1 MITKK
6 SILLLLLIL
15 LVYSFSYSQVLTIS
29 RVEVVGNKSAD
40 KSLVLLAS
48 GFTPGS
54 ALDLTSI
61 QRAIKRIYGLGL
73 FSNVTITATQTEGG
87 VILTIRLQEYPK
99 LAQLEIKGNK
109 RFKNREIEDKLGLKA
124 GMQISP
130 QQVKDGINVI
140 QGLYRDKGYAA
151 TRVQS
156 ELKPGSKEEEVVLD
170 YKIDEGEKVKIKK
183 IYVQGNKDFSE
194 GKIKKQMKTKQ
205 ASLLRSGEFNSEK
218 YQEDKGRITDFYKK
232 NGYLDAEILSDS
244 IWFDPSGKDMFLRLV
259 LSEGER
265 YKFGGVSFH
274 GNTIFPEEKLRKVV
288 KFKPGEFYDQKKFE
302 ETLTELNNLYQEEGY
317 IYVQILD
324 NTSTQGNVVNI
335 DYQITEG
342 VPANIH
348 FVRIEGNIKTKEK
361 VVRRELSV
369 IPGQRFHR
377 SILLRSLR
385 DVMYLNYF
393 SNVTPDI
400 EVLPNGDIDLILKIE
415 EKQTGTINFGA
426 GYSAVDKLVG
436 SIGLGIPNFMGN
448 GQNVQLN
455 WEFGKTRNSLQLDFT
470 EPWFRD
476 TPTSV
481 GIDIYRVNRRWYT
494 DFTEGRTGVGLRIG
508 RRLSWPDNYSRLY
521 VRYRLESVRYFDF
534 SETYLTNYKDSP
546 YGLQYIKWPQM
557 TSSVN
562 FTFLRDSRD
571 LPQFATSGSVL
582 TYDVELAGGL
592 LGGNWSYHKHI
603 FEFSKYVKT
612 FWKFVL
618 MAKVRAGLI
627 DGYNRNSNVPYSE
640 RFAPGGTDPDGT
652 VRGYP
657 DGWIGPRDASGN
669 LIRGRSM
676 LVYNLEYQ
684 FPLVEQQIYALLFAD
699 AGNAWMTGRQ
709 FSPVSFGRLYKSAGF
724 GFRMVVPSLGMIGFD
739 FGYGFDYPGK
749 DKWRPH
755 FQFGKPF

>member
-1 MITKK
+1 MISRK
-6 SILLLLLIL
+6 SILFLLLIL
-15 LVYSFSYSQVLTIS
+15 WIYSSSSAQVLTIS
-29 RVEVVGNKSAD
+29 RVEVEGNKSAD

-48 GFTPGS
+48 GLTPGS
-54 ALDLTSI
+54 NVELTSI

-73 FSNVTITATQTEGG
+73 FSDVAITAAQTEAG
-87 VILTIRLQEYPK
+87 VVLTIKLKEYPK
-99 LAQLEIKGNK
+99 LGRLEITGNK
-109 RFKNREIEDKLGLKA
+109 KFKNQEIEEKLGLKP

-130 QQVKDGINVI
+130 QQVKEGINTI

-151 TRVQS
+151 TKVQS
-156 ELKPGSKEEEVVLD
+156 ELKPGPKEEEVVLD
-170 YKIDEGEKVKIKK
+170 YKIDEGQKVKIKK
-183 IYVQGNKDFSE
+183 IYVQGNRAFSE
-194 GKIKKQMKTKQ
+194 GKVRKQMKTKQ
-205 ASLLRSGEFNSEK
+205 ASLLRSGEFKSDK
-218 YQEDKGRITDFYKK
+218 YQEDKERITDFYRK
-232 NGYLDAEILSDS
+232 NGYLDAEVLSDS
-244 IWFDPSGKDMFLRLV
+244 IWFDPTGKDMYIRLI

-265 YKFGGVSFH
+265 YKFGQVSFH
-274 GNTIFPEEKLRKVV
+274 GNTIFQEEKLRQLV
-288 KFKPGEFYDQKKFE
+288 KFRPGEFYGQKKYE

-317 IYVQILD
+317 IYVQVLD
-324 NTSTQGNVVNI
+324 NTSTQGDTVNI
-335 DYQITEG
+335 DYRITEG

-361 VVRRELSV
+361 VIRRELSV
-369 IPGQRFHR
+369 FPGQRFHR

-400 EVLPNGDIDLILKIE
+400 EVLPNGDIDLIIKIE

-426 GYSAVDKLVG
+426 GYSQVDKLVG

-455 WEFGKTRNSLQLDFT
+455 WEFGKTTNSLQLSFT

-476 TPTSV
+476 TPTSLEL
-481 GIDIYRVNRRWYT
+481 DLYKVNRRWYS
-494 DFTEGRTGVGLRIG
+494 DFTEGRTGFGLRVG

-521 VRYRLESVRYFDF
+521 ARYRLENVRYFDF
-534 SETYLTNYKDSP
+534 SDTYLINYKDSP
-546 YGLQYIKWPQM
+546 YGLQYIKWPQV
-557 TSSVN
+557 TSSMD

-582 TYDVELAGGL
+582 TYNVELAGGI

-603 FEFSKYVKT
+603 FEFTKYAKT
-612 FWKFVL
+612 IWKFVL

-627 DGYNRNSNVPYSE
+627 DGYDRNSSIPYSE
-640 RFAPGGTDPDGT
+640 RFAPGGTDPDGM

-657 DGWIGPRDASGN
+657 DAWIGPRDENGN
-669 LIRGRSM
+669 LIRGRSL

-709 FSPVSFGRLYKSAGF
+709 FSPVSFRRLKKSAGF
-724 GFRMVVPSLGMIGFD
+724 GFRMVVPSLGTIGFD
-739 FGYGFDYPGK
+739 FGYGFDYTGK

-755 FQFGKPF
+755 FQFGRPF

>member
-1 MITKK
+1 MIPKK

-15 LVYSFSYSQVLTIS
+15 LVYSFSYAQVLTIS
-29 RVEVVGNKSAD
+29 RVEVQGNKSAD
-40 KSLVLLAS
+40 KSLVILAS

-73 FSNVTITATQTEGG
+73 FSDVAITATQIEGG
-87 VILTIRLQEYPK
+87 VVLTIRLKEFPR
-99 LAQLEIKGNK
+99 LARLEIEGNK
-109 RFKNREIEDKLGLKA
+109 KFKNQEIEEKLGLKA

-140 QGLYRDKGYAA
+140 QGLYREKGYAA

-156 ELKPGSKEEEVVLD
+156 DLKAGPREEEVVLD

-183 IYVQGNKDFSE
+183 IYVQGNRDFSE
-194 GKIKKQMKTKQ
+194 GKIRKQMKTKQ

-218 YQEDKGRITDFYKK
+218 YQEDKGRIADFYKK

-244 IWFDPSGKDMFLRLV
+244 FWFDPSGKDMFIRLV

-265 YKFGGVSFH
+265 YKFGGVSFQ
-274 GNTIFPEEKLRKVV
+274 GNNIFPEEKLGKMV
-288 KFKPGEFYDQKKFE
+288 KFKPGEFYDQKKYE
-302 ETLTELNNLYQEEGY
+302 ETLAELNNLYSEEGY
-317 IYVQILD
+317 IYVQITD
-324 NTSTQGNVVNI
+324 VTTTQGNVVNI
-335 DYQITEG
+335 DYGITEG

-348 FVRIEGNIKTKEK
+348 FVKIEGNIKTKEK

-455 WEFGKTRNSLQLDFT
+455 WEFGKTTNSLQLSFT
-470 EPWFRD
+470 EPWFKD

-481 GIDIYRVNRRWYT
+481 GIDIYRVNRRWYS
-494 DFTEGRTGVGLRIG
+494 DFTEGRTGGGLRIG

-534 SETYLTNYKDSP
+534 SETYQTNYKDSP

-627 DGYNRNSNVPYSE
+627 DGYDRNSNVPYSE
-640 RFAPGGTDPDGT
+640 RFAPGGTDPDGM

-657 DGWIGPRDASGN
+657 DGRIGPRDASGN

-699 AGNAWMTGRQ
+699 AGNAWMIGRQ
-709 FSPVSFGRLYKSAGF
+709 FSPVSFRRLYKAAGF

-739 FGYGFDYPGK
+739 FGYGFDYSGK

-755 FQFGKPF
+755 FQFGRPF

>member
-15 LVYSFSYSQVLTIS
+15 LLHSFSYAQALTIS
-29 RVEVVGNKSAD
+29 RVEVQGNKSAD

-54 ALDLTSI
+54 NLDLTST

-244 IWFDPSGKDMFLRLV
+244 FWSDPSGKDMFIRLV

-288 KFKPGEFYDQKKFE
+288 KFNPGEFYDQKRFE

-369 IPGQRFHR
+369 IPGRRFHR

-393 SNVTPDI
+393 SNVSPDI

-426 GYSAVDKLVG
+426 GYSAIDKLVG

-455 WEFGKTRNSLQLDFT
+455 WEFGKTTNSLQLDFT

-481 GIDIYRVNRRWYT
+481 GLDLYKVNRRWYS
-494 DFTEGRTGVGLRIG
+494 DFTEGRTGGGLRIG

-618 MAKVRAGLI
+618 MAKVRTGLI
-627 DGYNRNSNVPYSE
+627 DGYNRNSNVPYNE
-640 RFAPGGTDPDGT
+640 RFAPGGTDPDGM

-657 DGWIGPRDASGN
+657 DGRIGPRDASGN

-739 FGYGFDYPGK
+739 FGYGFDYSGK

-755 FQFGKPF
+755 FQFGRPF